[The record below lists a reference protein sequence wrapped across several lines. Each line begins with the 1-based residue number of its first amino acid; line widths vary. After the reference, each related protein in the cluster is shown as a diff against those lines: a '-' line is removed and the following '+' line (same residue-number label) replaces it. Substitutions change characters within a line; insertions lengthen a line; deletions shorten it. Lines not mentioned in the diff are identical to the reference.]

1 MSEHKISCVQ
11 NSLNLIEY
19 SFIHVLRFIDKML
32 LTNFLAIIGFSFSF
46 VSHIIMST
54 CTFVMFLFLLYIVL
68 VESDVGIFHS
78 Y

>member
-54 CTFVMFLFLLYIVL
+54 CTSICNASFLLYMYNVL
-68 VESDVGIFHS
+68 VES
-78 Y
+78 